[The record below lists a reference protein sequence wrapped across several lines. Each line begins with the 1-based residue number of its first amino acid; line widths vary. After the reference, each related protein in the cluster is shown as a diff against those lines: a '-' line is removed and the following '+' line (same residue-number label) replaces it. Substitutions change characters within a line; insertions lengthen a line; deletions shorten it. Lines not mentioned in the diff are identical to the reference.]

1 MLKKWTIMIMQE
13 SFKFSVE
20 KSKTKILEIKKM
32 KSINKLLKDLILLL
46 TLDQN
51 QMMLSENLEILL
63 NLKCLKM
70 LMIN

>member
-1 MLKKWTIMIMQE
+1 MIMQE

-46 TLDQN
+46 TLDPN

-63 NLKCLKM
+63 NLKYLKM

>member
-1 MLKKWTIMIMQE
+1 MQE

-46 TLDQN
+46 TLDPN

-63 NLKCLKM
+63 NLKYLKM